1 MCNTC
6 RISLTCPPRLE
17 VIILRQMVDTKNKGN
32 VMKKELIFMGPP
44 ASGKGTQTKKLAAD
58 TGFVHVDTGSL
69 LRAAMAAGTNAGKI
83 AKDYVEKGALVPVE
97 VVAQIIKDR
106 LSEDDVQKGF
116 ILDGFPRSIE
126 QANMLD
132 DMLKEIDAGKDVST
146 KVIYFDVP
154 IDNLMERIIYRRSC
168 PKCGAIYN
176 LKTMPIK
183 QEGICDACGG
193 ELVQRKDD
201 TEEIAKN
208 RFDTYFAQTAPL
220 IDFYEKR
227 GILVKID
234 ATGTVDE
241 IYEKLKEV
249 IK

>member
-1 MCNTC
+1 
-6 RISLTCPPRLE
+6 
-17 VIILRQMVDTKNKGN
+17 
-32 VMKKELIFMGPP
+32 MGPP
-44 ASGKGTQTKKLAAD
+44 ASGKGTQTKKLAAE

-69 LRAAMAAGTNAGKI
+69 LREAMANGTEAGKI
-83 AKDYVEKGALVPVE
+83 AKEYVEKGALVPVE

-106 LSEDDVQKGF
+106 LSQDDVQKGF

-126 QANMLD
+126 QAEMLD
-132 DMLKEIDAGKDVST
+132 EMLKEIDANKDVDT
-146 KVIYFDVP
+146 KVIYFDIP
-154 IDNLMERIIYRRSC
+154 IENLMERIIYRRSC

-183 QEGICDACGG
+183 KEGLCDICEV

-220 IDFYEKR
+220 IEFYEKR
-227 GILVKID
+227 GLLVKLD
-234 ATGTVDE
+234 ATGAIDE
-241 IYEKLKEV
+241 IYSKLKEV
-249 IK
+249 I

>member
-1 MCNTC
+1 
-6 RISLTCPPRLE
+6 
-17 VIILRQMVDTKNKGN
+17 
-32 VMKKELIFMGPP
+32 MGPP
-44 ASGKGTQTKKLAAD
+44 ASGKGTQTKKLAAE

-69 LRAAMAAGTNAGKI
+69 LREAMAKGTEAGKI

-106 LSEDDVQKGF
+106 LKQDDVQKGF

-126 QANMLD
+126 QAEMLD
-132 DMLKEIDAGKDVST
+132 DMLKEIDEGKEVQT
-146 KVIYFDVP
+146 KVIYFEIP
-154 IDNLMERIIYRRSC
+154 IENLMERIIYRRSC

-183 QEGICDACGG
+183 QEGICDACGS

-201 TEEIAKN
+201 TEEIAKK
-208 RFDTYFAQTAPL
+208 RFDTYFEQTAPL
-220 IDFYEKR
+220 IDFYTNR
-227 GILVKID
+227 GLLVKLD
-234 ATGTVDE
+234 ATGSIDE
-241 IYEKLKEV
+241 IYNKLKEV

>member
-1 MCNTC
+1 
-6 RISLTCPPRLE
+6 
-17 VIILRQMVDTKNKGN
+17 
-32 VMKKELIFMGPP
+32 MKKELIFMGPP
-44 ASGKGTQTKKLAAD
+44 ASGKGTQTKKLSAE

-69 LRAAMAAGTNAGKI
+69 LREAMAKGTEAGKI

-106 LSEDDVQKGF
+106 LKQDDVQKGF
-116 ILDGFPRSIE
+116 ILDGFPRSTE
-126 QANMLD
+126 QAEMLD
-132 DMLKEIDAGKDVST
+132 EMLKEIDAGVEAKAT
-146 KVIYFDVP
+146 VIYFDIP
-154 IDNLMERIIYRRSC
+154 IENLMERIIYRRSC

-176 LKTMPIK
+176 LKTTPIEK
-183 QEGICDACGG
+183 EGHCNECGA

-227 GILVKID
+227 GVLVKLD
-234 ATGTVDE
+234 ATGSIDE

-249 IK
+249 VK